1 MSDLLN
7 KFATQV
13 KEVIPKEA
21 PKEDDDEAETE
32 PIEDGRLGEAS
43 ANRPSRQDVPK
54 PKPEQTLTRLE
65 RRRIAERHRREQRK
79 EEVERLRRSQIKGCE
94 VILFNINGKISRREL
109 ANEKDYL
116 DLIED
121 MLGTLKDNELLHDFD
136 MAPLRHHKPL
146 DS

>member
-13 KEVIPKEA
+13 KEAMPKEE
-21 PKEDDDEAETE
+21 PKEDEENDSDEETVPIAENT
-32 PIEDGRLGEAS
+32 
-43 ANRPSRQDVPK
+43 RPSPSK
-54 PKPEQTLTRLE
+54 GKPEQTLSRLE
-65 RRRIAERHRREQRK
+65 RRRIADRHRREQRK

-109 ANEKDYL
+109 VNEKDYL
-116 DLIED
+116 DLVED

-136 MAPLRHHKPL
+136 VAPLRRHKPL